1 MDDLKQ
7 QNVLNIYIGFDEVE
21 IVAYHT
27 LSQSII
33 KHASGPVRISPIYS
47 KHFRRFFNRPR
58 DEKQSNDFSFTRFL
72 VPYLNNYDGYAIFMD
87 CDMMLQ
93 TDIFEV
99 LNEVDPNCAISVV
112 QHDYTPSDT
121 VKYLNKVQYAYP
133 RKNWSSF
140 VVWNCSHDKNRK
152 LTPTFVESASG
163 LELHRFTWL
172 LDTEIGNLDVGWNW
186 LVGNYINPPEN
197 VKNVH
202 WTIGGP
208 YFQEYS
214 DVDFSIEWFEMNKET
229 NFCTQKGSVPM
240 SELKLSIQGVKLL
253 E

>member
-1 MDDLKQ
+1 MNDLKQ
-7 QNVLNIYIGFDEVE
+7 HNVLNVYIGYDEVE

-33 KHASGPVRISPIYS
+33 KHASGPIRISPICS
-47 KHFRRFFNRPR
+47 KHFRKFFNRPR
-58 DEKQSNDFSFTRFL
+58 DKKQSNDFSFTRFL

-87 CDMMLQ
+87 CDMMLK

-99 LNEVDPNCAISVV
+99 FNEIDPHSAISVV

-140 VVWNCSHDKNRK
+140 VVWNCSHEKNRK
-152 LTPTFVESASG
+152 LTPTFIESASG

-172 LDTEIGNLDVGWNW
+172 KDTEIGNLDVSWNW
-186 LVGNYINPPEN
+186 LVGDYINPPED

-208 YFQEYS
+208 YFKEYS
-214 DVDFSIEWFEMNKET
+214 DVDYSDEWLEINKET
-229 NFCTQKGSVPM
+229 NFCKQR
-240 SELKLSIQGVKLL
+240 E
-253 E
+253 

>member
-1 MDDLKQ
+1 MNDLKQ
-7 QNVLNIYIGFDEVE
+7 HNVLNVYIGYDEVE

-33 KHASGPVRISPIYS
+33 KHASGPIRISPICS
-47 KHFRRFFNRPR
+47 KHFRKFFNRPR
-58 DEKQSNDFSFTRFL
+58 DKKQSNDFSFTRFL

-87 CDMMLQ
+87 CDMMLK

-99 LNEVDPNCAISVV
+99 FNEIDPHSAISVV

-140 VVWNCSHDKNRK
+140 VVWNCSHEKNRK
-152 LTPTFVESASG
+152 LTPNFIESASG

-172 LDTEIGNLDVGWNW
+172 KDTEIGNLDVSWNW
-186 LVGNYINPPEN
+186 LVGDYINPPED

-208 YFQEYS
+208 YFKEYS
-214 DVDFSIEWFEMNKET
+214 DVDYSDEWLEINKET
-229 NFCTQKGSVPM
+229 NFCKQR
-240 SELKLSIQGVKLL
+240 E
-253 E
+253 